1 MVPFGSHLWRPVI
14 SEIFALIS
22 QTISFHDTSSLSSFF
37 LYSLGILTMAY
48 WLQGR
53 RNFFTSS
60 SSKFF
65 ENKVGFI
72 PV

>member
-22 QTISFHDTSSLSSFF
+22 QTISFHDTSSLSSFC
-37 LYSLGILTMAY
+37 LYSILTRAY